1 VTPRFVP
8 SEDLE
13 YPEELK
19 ALFYKSQDVVMFMS
33 AIGRLAIGVPDM
45 PIAQAVTVAAQ
56 MVKEVMDFVD
66 SSGNVSR
73 PGTIGS

>member
-1 VTPRFVP
+1 VTPRYVP
-8 SEDLE
+8 DEELE

-19 ALFYKSQDVVMFMS
+19 ALFFKSQDVVLFMS
-33 AIGRLAIGVPDM
+33 AIGRLAAHAPDM
-45 PIAQAVTVAAQ
+45 PVGLAVSVAVE
-56 MVKEVMDFVD
+56 MVKDVMDYVD